1 MPMSI
6 QGFYAPFAL
15 PLALLFG
22 LLVGSFLNVVIY
34 RIPVMMEKG
43 WTLFAKSHLDLPLTD
58 EDQAVFNLSHP
69 DSRCPKCGTEVK
81 PWQNIPVLSYI
92 LLRGRCAGCH
102 TSISLRYPM
111 IEMLTSV
118 MFGIVAW
125 CYGWS
130 WLTLGGVVLTA
141 MLIALTF
148 IDADT
153 QYLPDQ
159 LTLPLVWLGLI
170 YNFNG
175 AFVSLQQAVLGA
187 ICGYMSLWLL
197 NFVHKKLRGFDGMGA
212 GDFKLLAAL
221 GAWLG
226 AAVLPI
232 VVFAAALVGIIAAV
246 AMKAAKSQPIA
257 FGPCLA
263 IAGWVVF
270 VANQPVMQAVHWWLR
285 SAGMA

>member
-1 MPMSI
+1 MSI
-6 QGFYAPFAL
+6 QGLYAPFAV
-15 PLALLFG
+15 PLALIFG

-43 WTLFAKSHLDLPLTD
+43 WTLFAKSHLDIPLTE

-69 DSRCPKCGTEVK
+69 DSRCPKCGTGVK
-81 PWQNIPVLSYI
+81 PWQNIPVISYL
-92 LLRGRCAGCH
+92 LLRGKCAGCH
-102 TSISLRYPM
+102 TPISLRYPM
-111 IEMLTSV
+111 VEMLTAI
-118 MFGIVAW
+118 MFGAVAW
-125 CYGWS
+125 QYGWS
-130 WLTLGGVVLTA
+130 WLTLGGVIFTA
-141 MLIALTF
+141 FLIALTF

-175 AFVSLQQAVLGA
+175 AFVSLQQAVAGV

-197 NFVHKKLRGFDGMGA
+197 NFVHKKLRGFDGMGG

-226 AAVLPI
+226 AGVLPI
-232 VVFAAALVGIIAAV
+232 VVFSAAFVGIAAALI
-246 AMKAAKSQPIA
+246 MKVAKSQPIA

-263 IAGWVVF
+263 IAGWLVF
-270 VANQPVMQAVHWWLR
+270 IANDQVKAGLNLWLN
-285 SAGMA
+285 SAGLL

>member
-1 MPMSI
+1 MSI
-6 QGFYAPFAL
+6 QGLYAPFAV
-15 PLALLFG
+15 PLALIFG

-43 WTLFAKSHLDLPLTD
+43 WTLFAKSHLDIPLTE

-69 DSRCPKCGTEVK
+69 DSRCPKCGTGVK
-81 PWQNIPVLSYI
+81 PWQNIPVISYL
-92 LLRGRCAGCH
+92 LLRGKCAGCH
-102 TSISLRYPM
+102 TPISLRYPM
-111 IEMLTSV
+111 VEMLTAI
-118 MFGIVAW
+118 MFGAVAW
-125 CYGWS
+125 QYGWS
-130 WLTLGGVVLTA
+130 WLTLGGVIFTA
-141 MLIALTF
+141 FLIALTF

-175 AFVSLQQAVLGA
+175 AFVSLQQAVVGT

-197 NFVHKKLRGFDGMGA
+197 NFVHKKLRGFDGMGG

-226 AAVLPI
+226 AGVLPI
-232 VVFAAALVGIIAAV
+232 VVFSAAFVGIAAALI
-246 AMKAAKSQPIA
+246 MKVAKSQPIA

-263 IAGWVVF
+263 IAGWLVF
-270 VANQPVMQAVHWWLR
+270 IANDQVKAGLNLWLN
-285 SAGMA
+285 SAGLL

>member
-1 MPMSI
+1 MSI
-6 QGFYAPFAL
+6 QGLYAPFAV
-15 PLALLFG
+15 PLALIFG

-43 WTLFAKSHLDLPLTD
+43 WTLFAKSHLDIPLTE

-69 DSRCPKCGTEVK
+69 DSRCPKCGTGVK
-81 PWQNIPVLSYI
+81 PWQNIPVISYL
-92 LLRGRCAGCH
+92 LLRGKCAGCH
-102 TSISLRYPM
+102 TPISLRYPM
-111 IEMLTSV
+111 VETLTAI
-118 MFGIVAW
+118 MFGAVAW
-125 CYGWS
+125 QYGWS
-130 WLTLGGVVLTA
+130 WLALGGVIFTA
-141 MLIALTF
+141 FLIALTF

-175 AFVSLQQAVLGA
+175 AFVSLQQAVAGA

-197 NFVHKKLRGFDGMGA
+197 NFVHKKLRGFDGMGG

-226 AAVLPI
+226 AGVLPI
-232 VVFAAALVGIIAAV
+232 VVFSAAFVGIAAALI
-246 AMKAAKSQPIA
+246 MKVAKSQPIA

-263 IAGWVVF
+263 IAGWLVF
-270 VANQPVMQAVHWWLR
+270 IANDQVKAGLNLWLN
-285 SAGMA
+285 SAGLL

>member
-1 MPMSI
+1 MSI
-6 QGFYAPFAL
+6 QGLYAPFAV
-15 PLALLFG
+15 PLALIFG

-43 WTLFAKSHLDLPLTD
+43 WTLFAKSHLDIPLTE

-69 DSRCPKCGTEVK
+69 DSRCPKCGTGVK
-81 PWQNIPVLSYI
+81 PWQNIPVISYL
-92 LLRGRCAGCH
+92 LLRGKCAGCH
-102 TSISLRYPM
+102 TPISLRYPM
-111 IEMLTSV
+111 VEMLTAI
-118 MFGIVAW
+118 MFGAVAW
-125 CYGWS
+125 QYGWS
-130 WLTLGGVVLTA
+130 WLTLGGVIFTA
-141 MLIALTF
+141 FLIALTF

-175 AFVSLQQAVLGA
+175 AFVSLQQAVAGA

-197 NFVHKKLRGFDGMGA
+197 NFVHKKLRGFDGMGG

-226 AAVLPI
+226 AGVLPI
-232 VVFAAALVGIIAAV
+232 VVFSAAFVGIAAALI
-246 AMKAAKSQPIA
+246 MKVAKSQPIA

-263 IAGWVVF
+263 IAGWLVF
-270 VANQPVMQAVHWWLR
+270 IANDQVKAGLNLWLN
-285 SAGMA
+285 SAGLL

>member
-1 MPMSI
+1 MSMSI
-6 QGFYAPFAL
+6 QGLYAPFAV
-15 PLALLFG
+15 PLALIFG

-43 WTLFAKSHLDLPLTD
+43 WTLFAKSHLDIPLTE

-69 DSRCPKCGTEVK
+69 DSRCPKCGTGVK
-81 PWQNIPVLSYI
+81 PWQNIPVISYL
-92 LLRGRCAGCH
+92 LLRGKCAGCH
-102 TSISLRYPM
+102 TPISLRYPM
-111 IEMLTSV
+111 VETLTAI
-118 MFGIVAW
+118 MFGAVAW
-125 CYGWS
+125 QYGWS
-130 WLTLGGVVLTA
+130 WLTLGGVIFTA
-141 MLIALTF
+141 FLIALTF

-175 AFVSLQQAVLGA
+175 AFVSLQQAVAGA

-197 NFVHKKLRGFDGMGA
+197 NFVHKKLRGFDGMGG

-226 AAVLPI
+226 AGVLPI
-232 VVFAAALVGIIAAV
+232 VVFSAAFVGIAAALI
-246 AMKAAKSQPIA
+246 MKVAKSQPIA

-263 IAGWVVF
+263 IAGWLVF
-270 VANQPVMQAVHWWLR
+270 IANDQVKAGLNLWLN
-285 SAGMA
+285 SAGLL